1 MSMSR
6 PPPRAVLGSNTSTN
20 THLAILGA
28 LLCFSFDQLNPV
40 KRVSLLLFDDDD
52 ASYIFGWFLVLLLAW
67 AVQRDFANLCFYA
80 ARIFL
85 NAIMSIVISNV
96 EVIGAEHIPL
106 AGPVI
111 LVANHSNQFVDGM
124 CVVCSVQQRKIGFL
138 VARKS
143 YNTPLVGF
151 FARVLA
157 AVPVTRPQDIAFKG
171 SGRLLKLEK
180 DDGDAFRLAGSE
192 ACRFDVEFTDG
203 AKLRYTDGASG
214 RAWVWRVRAVES
226 HCVALLSLDPAL
238 VDPPADP
245 QASLPRQGSYTV
257 LPRGDYEEAFAEARA
272 TLQRGGAI
280 CLFPEGGS
288 HDQPDLLELKPG
300 VALIAL
306 GVSRPVP
313 IVPIGLSYFRGHSIG
328 AKVTVHIGPPIHV
341 SEDERAS
348 HAAGGEE
355 RREATAALLGRI
367 KKALRAVMVPA
378 ASIDELRLIHSTR
391 RLWCSSR
398 GLGRRDLRPAV
409 RQDLDRRFAFAIRR
423 VLGEADLPLEHLSRL
438 SSRTDLAAL
447 EEAPSPPGGEAV
459 SARRREVATM
469 VARLRRYN
477 RQLQDLGLRESQVQQ
492 LEVAP
497 FFSTLF
503 SLGHMVTALLLASL
517 PSLALNLPVGV
528 AAVAWARWRQ
538 QAALRGSKVKLTASD
553 VVLSEKI
560 KFSLV
565 AVPLLWLSYA
575 TLLLLATPLSRSDVL
590 TLLMVAP
597 IASFLGV
604 ISVESGMIALRDLR
618 PMLARLVYDRRRV
631 DALKAEQRALQRFV
645 RTEMDR
651 LVSSDPE
658 VKELYEMRG
667 EVGAADWERLQRSS
681 GSGGERCPT

>member
-1 MSMSR
+1 
-6 PPPRAVLGSNTSTN
+6 
-20 THLAILGA
+20 
-28 LLCFSFDQLNPV
+28 
-40 KRVSLLLFDDDD
+40 
-52 ASYIFGWFLVLLLAW
+52 
-67 AVQRDFANLCFYA
+67 
-80 ARIFL
+80 
-85 NAIMSIVISNV
+85 
-96 EVIGAEHIPL
+96 
-106 AGPVI
+106 
-111 LVANHSNQFVDGM
+111 
-124 CVVCSVQQRKIGFL
+124 
-138 VARKS
+138 
-143 YNTPLVGF
+143 
-151 FARVLA
+151 
-157 AVPVTRPQDIAFKG
+157 
-171 SGRLLKLEK
+171 
-180 DDGDAFRLAGSE
+180 
-192 ACRFDVEFTDG
+192 
-203 AKLRYTDGASG
+203 
-214 RAWVWRVRAVES
+214 
-226 HCVALLSLDPAL
+226 
-238 VDPPADP
+238 
-245 QASLPRQGSYTV
+245 
-257 LPRGDYEEAFAEARA
+257 
-272 TLQRGGAI
+272 
-280 CLFPEGGS
+280 
-288 HDQPDLLELKPG
+288 
-300 VALIAL
+300 
-306 GVSRPVP
+306 
-313 IVPIGLSYFRGHSIG
+313 
-328 AKVTVHIGPPIHV
+328 
-341 SEDERAS
+341 
-348 HAAGGEE
+348 
-355 RREATAALLGRI
+355 
-367 KKALRAVMVPA
+367 
-378 ASIDELRLIHSTR
+378 
-391 RLWCSSR
+391 
-398 GLGRRDLRPAV
+398 
-409 RQDLDRRFAFAIRR
+409 
-423 VLGEADLPLEHLSRL
+423 
-438 SSRTDLAAL
+438 
-447 EEAPSPPGGEAV
+447 
-459 SARRREVATM
+459 M

-631 DALKAEQRALQRFV
+631 NALKAEQRALQRFV

>member
-1 MSMSR
+1 MDMSQTWTC
-6 PPPRAVLGSNTSTN
+6 PRHV
-20 THLAILGA
+20 H
-28 LLCFSFDQLNPV
+28 Q
-40 KRVSLLLFDDDD
+40 
-52 ASYIFGWFLVLLLAW
+52 
-67 AVQRDFANLCFYA
+67 
-80 ARIFL
+80 
-85 NAIMSIVISNV
+85 
-96 EVIGAEHIPL
+96 
-106 AGPVI
+106 
-111 LVANHSNQFVDGM
+111 
-124 CVVCSVQQRKIGFL
+124 
-138 VARKS
+138 
-143 YNTPLVGF
+143 
-151 FARVLA
+151 
-157 AVPVTRPQDIAFKG
+157 
-171 SGRLLKLEK
+171 
-180 DDGDAFRLAGSE
+180 
-192 ACRFDVEFTDG
+192 
-203 AKLRYTDGASG
+203 
-214 RAWVWRVRAVES
+214 
-226 HCVALLSLDPAL
+226 ALLSLDPAL

-306 GVSRPVP
+306 GVGRPVP

-328 AKVTVHIGPPIHV
+328 AKVTVHIGPPITV
-341 SEDERAS
+341 SEEERAS

-423 VLGEADLPLEHLSRL
+423 VLDEADLPLEHLSRL

-447 EEAPSPPGGEAV
+447 EEAPSPPGGEAI

-477 RQLQDLGLRESQVQQ
+477 RQLRDLGLRESQVQQ

-597 IASFLGV
+597 IASFLGARYEKIWAEIWGDLGRRHIRRVRLFRDSSETRPRLLQDTSETLPGV